1 MSTIKIPQLL
11 LPDVDDLSAWAV
23 IACDQYT
30 SDGEY
35 WRNLKAFVGDKP
47 STLNLIYPEIYLNY
61 DTEGHIKR
69 INENMYAYLNGGI
82 FREAEELVLVERT
95 TQSGTRTG
103 IVLAIDLE
111 DYSFTKGV
119 RSLIRSTEATILERI
134 PPRVKIRQHAPIEL
148 PHIMLLYDDRDGRVL
163 SSVRR
168 GNPVYDFDLNMGGG
182 HVTGTMIANPEDVV
196 ANLMSLADIS
206 VCMSKYGSSD
216 RLLFVVGDGNHSL
229 ATAKTCWDNIKASL
243 PEKERR
249 NHPARYALVEVVN
262 LHDRALKFEPIH
274 RLVKTDKPDLFVRG
288 LDLCG
293 EGRARVAVGGRRAT
307 IRFPKDIPAG
317 IRALDDY
324 ISQFLKSHGGEVD
337 YVHGDED
344 AISLSREGVA
354 VLLPAI
360 SKDDL
365 FRLVIQGG
373 NLPRKTFSMGDGN
386 EKRYYIEA
394 KAIK

>member
-82 FREAEELVLVERT
+82 FREAEGLVLVERT

-293 EGRARVAVGGRRAT
+293 EGRARVAVGGRRAA

-394 KAIK
+394 KVIK

>member
-82 FREAEELVLVERT
+82 FREAEGLVLVERT

-168 GNPVYDFDLNMGGG
+168 GNPVYDFALNMGGG

-293 EGRARVAVGGRRAT
+293 EGRARVAVGGRRAA

-324 ISQFLKSHGGEVD
+324 ISRFLKSHGGEVD

>member
-82 FREAEELVLVERT
+82 FREAEGLVLVERT

-293 EGRARVAVGGRRAT
+293 EGRARVAVGGRRAA